1 MSKLNDARNIAS
13 GTRLVETADALLLQ
27 GLVDLLPSRAAIDA
41 EDREILGDVL
51 VNLRTVTAL
60 LTDVMNPAAELSAV
74 DLAWFGLGVDGNNLS
89 DPVGKLIQLGV
100 DPRRAQHAA

>member
-74 DLAWFGLGVDGNNLS
+74 DLAWFGLDVSGKSLS

>member
-100 DPRRAQHAA
+100 DPGRAQHAA